1 MAEVFEAE
9 DRYDRIVSCVELYL
23 DRWGA
28 EADIAKALFWIGK
41 TKIQQKQMEEA
52 IETYVDAIVTYGNDV
67 QQEGVDLMVAE
78 LIKISRLYLD
88 VEQQAGL
95 KGLLREAI
103 SVAEGEA
110 LSLRLRVALANLEGE
125 AIALGAQFI
134 RELASFEN
142 ASPPVLACI
151 CDASFDRNDFSR
163 AEELLDLFVR
173 QFSESDFMRAAFK
186 LRTFG
191 QMSVADYEGALET
204 LEEAQENYGVEYDM
218 AWTQLAKAEAL
229 LELDRFDEA
238 YEANL
243 GVLNVR
249 AWRGAAVAQATYQ
262 LGLVEETRGE
272 ALKAFGFYQRT
283 YFQYKGHAGGH
294 WAAEAYVASARCLAA
309 LGLENDRRN
318 TFRAMLFDPFVNQL
332 AQADVA
338 REILGAAEV
347 AEIEAYIETG
357 GVTNIAVEVDAA
369 RLRGAL

>member
-1 MAEVFEAE
+1 
-9 DRYDRIVSCVELYL
+9 
-23 DRWGA
+23 
-28 EADIAKALFWIGK
+28 
-41 TKIQQKQMEEA
+41 
-52 IETYVDAIVTYGNDV
+52 
-67 QQEGVDLMVAE
+67 
-78 LIKISRLYLD
+78 
-88 VEQQAGL
+88 
-95 KGLLREAI
+95 
-103 SVAEGEA
+103 

-191 QMSVADYEGALET
+191 QISVADYEGALET